1 MSKGVFDMRKTTGA
15 IGLGAALTVS
25 AVLGIGTSGT
35 ANAEPVKPKS
45 LYPPSALVLT
55 VGYGADAATARVQ
68 RAVTLSCRPTP
79 SGTHPAPAQACAE
92 LRSVNG
98 TLGRLRTGAEPGRV
112 CTKEWRP
119 VTVTAEGIWDG
130 RRVSYEHTFANNCF
144 KNAAPTVI
152 FEF

>member
-1 MSKGVFDMRKTTGA
+1 MRKTTGA

-25 AVLGIGTSGT
+25 AVLGIGVGGT
-35 ANAEPVKPKS
+35 ANAEPAKQQS
-45 LYPPSALVLT
+45 LYPASALVLT
-55 VGYGADAATARVQ
+55 VGHGADAATAEVQ

-79 SGTHPAPAQACAE
+79 TGTHPAPAQACAE
-92 LRSVNG
+92 LHSVG
-98 TLGRLRTGAEPGRV
+98 GALGLLRTGAEPGRM

-119 VTVTAEGIWDG
+119 ITVTAEGVWDG

-144 KNAAPTVI
+144 KNAAPTTV